1 MRLFIKILLYLSLTY
16 LIVKSKLEVVF
27 DFICEISI
35 NKYFLELNSNL
46 LDSFAT
52 YHHFFFTLFEF
63 NSFNS

>member
-52 YHHFFFTLFEF
+52 YHHIFFTLFEF